1 MKTIAIAAALAL
13 VSGAASAAEFTGP
26 RIGGNAGYAIEAD
39 GVETLTYAGNLGYDF
54 ALGGGW
60 VVGVTGEVGDTE
72 KTGRDLAATARLG
85 KVVSGALV
93 YGVAGYTN
101 LAVAGENVDGL
112 RLGAGVELPL
122 TKVANAVVE
131 YRYSDYETGLKANQ
145 VTVGLAFRF

>member
-13 VSGAASAAEFTGP
+13 VSGAAAAADFTGP
-26 RIGGNAGYAIEAD
+26 RIGGNVGYAIEAD
-39 GVETLTYAGNLGYDF
+39 GVETLTYAGNIGYDV

-60 VVGVTGEVGDTE
+60 VAGATAEVGDTE
-72 KTGRDLAATARLG
+72 KTGRELSATARVG
-85 KVVSGALV
+85 KVVSGALL
-93 YGVAGYTN
+93 YGTAGYTN
-101 LAVAGENVDGL
+101 LAVAGEKLDGL

-131 YRYSDYETGLKANQ
+131 YRYSDYEGGLKANQ